1 MEARRRIEYL
11 GTLFTTCRRGNVA
24 ILFALFLPVIVGAAG
39 FGVETT
45 YWYYKRLA
53 MQAAADSAAYAA
65 ALEKRSGGSTSE
77 ITVVAELASSQ
88 NGFPKSGTAI
98 QVNPA
103 SVNGGGSVEVVL
115 TDSAERFF
123 TALFVDSDPVIVT
136 RATASYTNAS
146 KACILA
152 LSPTASKAANFSGNS
167 NLQLTGCSVMSNSNA
182 SDSFNIQGSAIL
194 KTTCAIAVGGAHTTS
209 GLTETVCSA
218 PLTGQP
224 AAADPYADVAAPPP
238 TGACKASSAKNET
251 IWPGRYCSGLALKG
265 DIIMQPGDYYIEGSG
280 GFDVNAQAN
289 VTGTGVTIY
298 ITGGTAKIN
307 GGATV
312 TLKAPTSGPR
322 AGILFFGDRSTS
334 GQNKFNG
341 DASSKMTGAIYF
353 AGGEVDYQGNFSGL
367 NGCTQVI
374 GNTVEWTGNTSI
386 SVDCSAFGMRDMP
399 VSGKVKLSA

>member
-1 MEARRRIEYL
+1 VTGRQHIGDLHASFRK
-11 GTLFTTCRRGNVA
+11 CRRGNVA

-45 YWYYKRLA
+45 YWYYKRLG
-53 MQAAADSAAYAA
+53 MQAAADAAAYAG
-65 ALEKRSGGSTSE
+65 ALEKRNGGSASE
-77 ITVVAELASSQ
+77 VTVVSELASSQ
-88 NGFPKSGTAI
+88 NGFPKSQTTI

-115 TDSAERFF
+115 TDKAERFF
-123 TALFVDSDPVIVT
+123 TGLFIASDPVIVA
-136 RATASYTNAS
+136 RATASFTNAS

-167 NLQLTGCSVMSNSNA
+167 NLQLTGCSVMSNSSA
-182 SDSFNIQGSAIL
+182 ADSFNIQGSAIL
-194 KTTCAIAVGGAHTTS
+194 KTTCAIAVGGAHTTG
-209 GLTETVCSA
+209 GLTETECSA
-218 PLTGQP
+218 PLTNQP
-224 AAADPYADVAAPPP
+224 AVADPYADVVAPTPS
-238 TGACKASSAKNET
+238 GACKGSSAKDTT
-251 IWPGRYCSGLALKG
+251 ITPGRYCSGLALKG
-265 DIIMQPGDYYIEGSG
+265 AVTMQPGVYYIEGSS
-280 GFDVNAQAN
+280 GFDANAGAT

-307 GGATV
+307 GGATI
-312 TLKAPTSGPR
+312 TLQAPTSGTY

-374 GNTVEWTGNTSI
+374 GDTVEWTGSTSI
-386 SVDCSAFGMRDMP
+386 SVDCSAYGMRDLP
-399 VSGKVKLSA
+399 VQGRVKLTA